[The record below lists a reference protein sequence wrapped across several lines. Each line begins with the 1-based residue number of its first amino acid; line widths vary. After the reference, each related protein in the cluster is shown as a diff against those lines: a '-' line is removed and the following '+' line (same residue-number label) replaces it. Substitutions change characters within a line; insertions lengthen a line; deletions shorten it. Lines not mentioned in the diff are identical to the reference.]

1 MSNLIWDKK
10 SVPSELIPLLQ
21 TLAEE
26 YPVRSSGRG
35 LQLEFAIENGDGIRS
50 KVERISGGYRITYNN
65 LTGAARGIGSALA
78 GLTGEEQTC
87 FDSFGI
93 MLECSRGRVMTVQG
107 VKRWLRRLALMGY
120 NFVMLYAEET
130 YKLEG
135 ETYFGYLRGAYT
147 LEELQEIDAYATTLG
162 IEMVGCIQVLGHLGS
177 FLQWPG
183 TGKVRDTAAVLLT
196 DAEET
201 KKLIEK
207 MIAFWSKAFRSR
219 RLHVGMDEA
228 WDLGKGQAYKLYG
241 PRDEFEVFNR
251 HLLMV
256 RDICTKAGLQPII
269 WGDMFFRIA
278 DKKGRYYVPEMKFT
292 PAQRKL
298 VPKGVQLVYWD
309 YYNENPKVYQN
320 MIRLHR
326 ELGSNPDVMMGSG
339 LWTWYRPWYDHAQSV
354 VTVKPCMEACLKEK
368 VREFMY
374 TLWGNCSNVC
384 AMDSVLAGLAWG
396 ADLAFG
402 FEDKRRTG
410 KRFAAVCFANY
421 TAQMEAAQLELDLK
435 EFPFDPDYLGEI
447 NRQFEKVSSLMAMWD
462 DPLLGIAFNNAK
474 LLDAEFDTKA
484 VAHYKRQLAKLL
496 PYADDNEA
504 GPIEHAINI
513 YRFVIAKLEVRR
525 TLEDAYD
532 LGDRAALHE
541 LAEVKIPAAVQAVKN
556 FAASF
561 RKQWLRDSK
570 PQGMEMVQST
580 SAADAARL
588 EELAIR
594 IQEYLAG
601 ERENIPE
608 LEERLPLDAESGYY
622 NHFEKIY
629 TACRSL

>member
-1 MSNLIWDKK
+1 MSDLIWKET
-10 SVPSELIPLLQ
+10 SVPAEFVPMLRHLE
-21 TLAEE
+21 EE
-26 YPVRSSGRG
+26 YPVRASGRG
-35 LQLEFAIENGDGIRS
+35 LQLEFVKKPGDGIRS
-50 KVERISGGYRITYNN
+50 KVERVPGGYRITCNG
-65 LTGAARGIGSALA
+65 LSGAARGIGSALA
-78 GLTGEEQTC
+78 GLTGQEQTC
-87 FDSFGI
+87 FRSFGI
-93 MLECSRGRVMTVQG
+93 MLDCSRGAVMTVPG

-120 NFVMLYAEET
+120 NLVMLYAEET

-147 LEELQEIDAYATTLG
+147 LEELQEIDAYAADLG
-162 IEMVGCIQVLGHLGS
+162 VEMVGCIQVLGHMASL
-177 FLQWPG
+177 LQWPG
-183 TGKVRDTAAVLLT
+183 YGKVRDTAAVLLT

-201 KKLIEK
+201 KKLIAK

-228 WDLGKGQAYKLYG
+228 WDLGKGQAYRLYG
-241 PRDEFEVFNR
+241 PRDEFEVFTR

-256 RDICTKAGLQPII
+256 RDICTKEGLQPII

-278 DKKGRYYVPEMKFT
+278 DKDGRYYVPQLKFT
-292 PAQRKL
+292 PEQRRQ

-309 YYNENPKVYQN
+309 YYNENPRVYQN

-326 ELGSNPDVMMGSG
+326 ELSSSPDVMMGSG

-368 VREFMY
+368 VTEFMY

-384 AMDSVLAGLAWG
+384 AMDSVLTGLAWG

-410 KRFAAVCFANY
+410 KRFAAVCFSNY
-421 TAQMEAAQLELDLK
+421 AAQLEAAQLELDLQ
-435 EFPFDPDYLGEI
+435 EYPLDQDDLGDPP
-447 NRQFEKVSSLMAMWD
+447 RQFRKVCSLMAMWD

-474 LLDAEFDTKA
+474 LFDAEFDTKT

-504 GPIEHAINI
+504 GPIGHAINI
-513 YRFVIAKLEVRR
+513 YRFAIAKLEVRR

-541 LAEVKIPAAVQAVKN
+541 LAEVKIPAAVQAVKT

-561 RKQWLRDSK
+561 RRQWLRSNK

-580 SAADAARL
+580 AAADAARL
-588 EELAIR
+588 EELAMR

-608 LEERLPLDAESGYY
+608 LEERLPLDAMPGYF